1 MKLLEPLI
9 LLNLYNLLHQL
20 NLLYPDQKK
29 FISYVQGPNLALRNL
44 DLNPTL
50 LLTHAEPKSVKSA
63 ILNPTWYATM
73 QSEFDAL
80 VKNGT
85 WTLVELPPNKMA
97 IGCKWVFRL
106 KQNLDGFVNKYKA
119 RLVAKGFHQ
128 RIGHDYNETFS
139 PVTERIILTLVISN
153 NCSLQQL
160 DVNNAFLNG
169 VLEKEVYIQQPSGFE
184 KSDKQLVCKLNKA
197 IYGLKPA
204 PRA

>member
-1 MKLLEPLI
+1 M
-9 LLNLYNLLHQL
+9 
-20 NLLYPDQKK
+20 
-29 FISYVQGPNLALRNL
+29 RNL

-128 RIGHDYNETFS
+128 RISHDYNETFS